1 MKIYVIEDEP
11 LAAEHLIK
19 TICSIIPEAQIAGQA
34 DNVREAVN
42 WLSTHQPDLIFM
54 DIHLGDALSFEI
66 FSQVNVTAP
75 VIFTTAYDQYAIRAF
90 QLNGISYL
98 LKPISADDV
107 RDAVQKLDNLRRH
120 LGNETLMQTL
130 ISQIKAPAFRERFMV
145 TAGSKLRSVT
155 TAEIAW
161 FVSEGRYT
169 KIITKDNHK
178 YLINDTMEKLEET
191 LSPSRFFRINRKYIV
206 AIDSIASM
214 TPWSKSRIK
223 LELLP
228 ATDDEVVVSVE
239 RSGEFKF
246 WLDH

>member
-11 LAAEHLIK
+11 LAAAHLIK
-19 TICSIIPEAQIAGQA
+19 TICSILPDAEIAGQA

-66 FSQVNVTAP
+66 FGQIKVTAP
-75 VIFTTAYDQYAIRAF
+75 VIFTTAYDKYAIRAF

-98 LKPISADDV
+98 LKPISSEDV
-107 RDAVQKLDNLRRH
+107 RDAVQKLDNLRKH
-120 LGNETLMQTL
+120 LGNEALMQTL

-169 KIITKDNHK
+169 KIVTKDNHK

-191 LSPSRFFRINRKYIV
+191 LSPSRFFRINRKYMV

-223 LELLP
+223 LELSP